1 MLALWLILC
10 LIDIDKRNSLLVSR
24 VASFGALQ
32 HGSIGFTGPLSR
44 HLLGYNSMITA
55 VRYSLRD
62 LAEVSLVTILLNG
75 EADRD
80 VDLTELGLE

>member
-1 MLALWLILC
+1 
-10 LIDIDKRNSLLVSR
+10 
-24 VASFGALQ
+24 
-32 HGSIGFTGPLSR
+32 
-44 HLLGYNSMITA
+44 MITA
-55 VRYSLRD
+55 VRNSLRD